1 MKRLDAIVNIF
12 AAPKPCPSGGRR
24 DATGRGPAS
33 KSAITSKTTIPS
45 VAFEMAA
52 GDKTVGFRPTAGGGV
67 RISGMRWILTL
78 LLAFAS
84 FVSAQTKPTQA
95 EIDQWKKE
103 PNILESSAC
112 KKITWLLEAERTASA
127 EVLPK

>member
-1 MKRLDAIVNIF
+1 MEVYVHVKRLDAIVNIF

-52 GDKTVGFRPTAGGGV
+52 GAKTVGFRPTAGGGV
-67 RISGMRWILTL
+67 RMSGRRCILTL

-84 FVSAQTKPTQA
+84 FVRAQTNDANASKRV
-95 EIDQWKKE
+95 
-103 PNILESSAC
+103 
-112 KKITWLLEAERTASA
+112 KIH
-127 EVLPK
+127 